1 MTTQTQNST
10 TMQTVKDTLY
20 NDTTNIYSIEDG
32 IQRLPVQNDAENYYF
47 SPLLSFG
54 DYDNSCAVE
63 RSNVRTFMEQHEE
76 SRGIDWIH
84 LSGAYGYECI
94 AIKLLSTNEE
104 IIECLAALSDYPVMD
119 DEDVSSIEMEMESEA
134 WDNWIERDF
143 KNKVVK
149 HYSAW
154 DSEADSDTLR
164 ELFSQLKEKTNTYGQ
179 VESGGNYYIDLDRL
193 IAGLPEIAP
202 ENLLLDYN
210 D

>member
-1 MTTQTQNST
+1 MTTITQT

-20 NDTTNIYSIEDG
+20 NDTTNIYSINEDG
-32 IQRLPVQNDAENYYF
+32 IQDDAKSNDAENYYF

-63 RSNVRTFMEQHEE
+63 RSNVRTFEQQF
-76 SRGIDWIH
+76 SSSKGIDWVKIT
-84 LSGAYGYECI
+84 GAYGWECI

-104 IIECLAALSDYPVMD
+104 IIECLADLSDYPAMD
-119 DEDVSSIEMEMESEA
+119 DEDVSSMEMEIENEA

-143 KNKVVK
+143 KDKVVK
-149 HYSAW
+149 HYDAW
-154 DSEADSDTLR
+154 DSDADSNTLR